1 MGSERKAILAST
13 SDFYFE
19 VSRGSVSGHTP
30 LLKYGR
36 NTDLDT
42 VVAGVIGRDVWD
54 GGVAGAADWVP
65 PTEARIHAIVGGAT
79 DALDDVGAHS
89 IIIFGLDANY
99 ALQQEI
105 RFLHPTDGLTP
116 VNTVK
121 LYAMIHRMYV
131 LTAGSAGKNVADI
144 TATAAV
150 DGTVTAMITAGTNQ
164 TAMAIFQVPA
174 ETTAY
179 LNLTYASLHKK
190 GGAAKLADTALML
203 KDFGGVW
210 RLQDSIEL
218 SSDSGQTV
226 HNPYKP
232 ELKVDELS
240 YIKMVGSPSADGQ
253 DISAGFDGVLVAN

>member
-13 SDFYFE
+13 SDFFFE
-19 VSRGSVSGHTP
+19 VARGSVSGHTA

-36 NTDLDT
+36 NRDVDT
-42 VVAGVIGRDVWD
+42 VLAGIVGRDVWD
-54 GGVAGAADWVP
+54 GGIAGAADWVP
-65 PTEARIHAIVGGAT
+65 PTTARIHAIVGGAT
-79 DALDDVGAHS
+79 DALDDIGAHS
-89 IIIFGLDANY
+89 IIIFGLDTNY
-99 ALQQEI
+99 VLQQETL
-105 RFLHPTDGLTP
+105 FLHPTDGLIP
-116 VNTVK
+116 VNTVNS
-121 LYAMIHRMYV
+121 YTMIHRMYV
-131 LTAGSAGKNVADI
+131 LTAGVFEANVDNI

-150 DGTVTAMITAGTNQ
+150 DGTVTAMITAGRNQ
-164 TAMAIFQVPA
+164 TAMAIFQIPA
-174 ETTAY
+174 ETTGY
-179 LNLTYASLHKK
+179 INLTYASLHKQ

-210 RLQDSIEL
+210 REQDSIEL

-232 ELKVDELS
+232 ELKVDALS

>member
-19 VSRGSVSGHTP
+19 VSRGSVSGHTA

-36 NTDLDT
+36 NRDLDT
-42 VVAGVIGRDVWD
+42 VLAGVVGRDIWD
-54 GGVAGAADWVP
+54 GGIAGAADWVP
-65 PTEARIHAIVGGAT
+65 PTTARIHAIAGDPT
-79 DALDDVGAHS
+79 DALDDVGAHT
-89 IIIFGLDANY
+89 IRIFGLGPAY
-99 ALQQEI
+99 ELQQED
-105 RFLHPTDGLTP
+105 RAMHPTDGSTP
-116 VNTVK
+116 VNTVG
-121 LYAMIHRMYV
+121 LYTMIHRMFV
-131 LTAGSAGKNVADI
+131 LTAGVSDANVGNI
-144 TATAAV
+144 TATADV
-150 DGTVTAMITAGTNQ
+150 DGSVTAMITAGRNQ
-164 TAMAIFQVPA
+164 TAMAIFQIPA
-174 ETTAY
+174 ETTGY
-179 LNLTYASLHKK
+179 INLTYASLHKQ

-210 RLQDSIEL
+210 REQDSIEL

-232 ELKVDELS
+232 ELKVDALS